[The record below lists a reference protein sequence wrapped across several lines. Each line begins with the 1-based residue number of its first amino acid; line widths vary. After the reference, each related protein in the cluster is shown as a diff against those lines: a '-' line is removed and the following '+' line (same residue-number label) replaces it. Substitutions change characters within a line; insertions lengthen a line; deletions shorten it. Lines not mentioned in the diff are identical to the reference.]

1 MAHLHQRHLHHRHLS
16 TDSAAIFS
24 PTVARQ
30 AASAARDWSYVDAWL
45 SSKFH
50 NRPVPEFER
59 NPDTLRALL
68 ALASL
73 NETADEERA
82 SVARAD
88 ADALREL
95 RKHDEST
102 ARNPSIREE
111 FLAAI
116 EDDLPRES
124 KVALDGMAAM
134 AVEAGIAHAEP
145 EDLGARIIALQ
156 KSVHDAEQ
164 MRARVEVLGRHI
176 AHDAQRMS
184 EFLAALQGDD
194 YKLPEDQAKQN
205 LDLQRKVKALSAQ
218 IPELQERAAS
228 LASSVSS
235 SHPTI
240 DDVVREEKE
249 YLAILSRKKQLDSQ
263 MASFEGLPSN
273 TDMARSELDALRKQ
287 LRGVTSRRDAVFEG
301 LVERES
307 PVKRR

>member
-30 AASAARDWSYVDAWL
+30 AASAARDWSYVDTWL
-45 SSKFH
+45 ESKFH

-73 NETADEERA
+73 NETADEERQ

-95 RKHDEST
+95 RKHDEP
-102 ARNPSIREE
+102 ARNPGIREE
-111 FLAAI
+111 LLAAI

-124 KVALDGMAAM
+124 RIALDGMAAM

-145 EDLGARIIALQ
+145 EDLGARIVGLQ

-164 MRARVEVLGRHI
+164 MKARVEVLGRHI

-249 YLAILSRKKQLDSQ
+249 YLSILSCKKQLDSR

>member
-45 SSKFH
+45 DSKFH

-88 ADALREL
+88 AADALREL

-124 KVALDGMAAM
+124 RIALDGMAAM
-134 AVEAGIAHAEP
+134 AVEAGIANAEP
-145 EDLGARIIALQ
+145 EDLGARIVTLQ

-164 MRARVEVLGRHI
+164 MKARVEVLGRHI

-194 YKLPEDQAKQN
+194 YKLPEDQAKRN

-287 LRGVTSRRDAVFEG
+287 LRGLLLVVTLSSKDLLSARV
-301 LVERES
+301 L
-307 PVKRR
+307 